1 MLHTLKI
8 HLNPLSVNM
17 LTGIIFLS
25 IEGEAAVHSRDWTVA
40 RKSFRKACLIRPFSL
55 ICHLRYGASFFP
67 IIASKIWKQ

>member
-40 RKSFRKACLIRPFSL
+40 RKSFRKACLIRPYDL
-55 ICHLRYGASFFP
+55 LCHLRYGASFFQF
-67 IIASKIWKQ
+67 IAIKIWK